1 MKQGNGPRDAGLGL
15 FIETYWR
22 SSFYMDNAN
31 LIKAPGSALF
41 NLDFHYDLST
51 SESNPRAFRI
61 YFEIQNLFNTT
72 YIASANNVSDS
83 INATTGLQNPA
94 SVVANATGSIYAA
107 APRAFFGGI
116 KIRF

>member
-1 MKQGNGPRDAGLGL
+1 LP
-15 FIETYWR
+15 
-22 SSFYMDNAN
+22 
-31 LIKAPGSALF
+31 
-41 NLDFHYDLST
+41 
-51 SESNPRAFRI
+51 FRV
-61 YFEIQNLFNTT
+61 YFENQNLFNTT

-107 APRAFFGGI
+107 ARRAFFGGI